1 MTKKSIMSKTL
12 SVFLVCL
19 LMIGLFPMHVFAE
32 NSETVTTVYQFEQAL
47 NDEEVSEM
55 HISGNLI
62 YKSELNTDKTIVI
75 DSGSVLTWNMKTG
88 NFEAGLLVIN
98 GKFVVQ
104 TQNSVVSRLH
114 VYGTVENNGEIEAPT
129 GGNCY
134 WHAAT
139 TGDGSFVGMDRT
151 YVDYGTLPE
160 AMIPDVCKIN
170 LIKDITQTYNTYVT
184 LDESKL
190 SPGNTVTP
198 QVSNLIDGVNVAEVF
213 DIEWENPPSTSPLS
227 NEPSYTIPVS
237 MGGEKL
243 RVSVTCKPG
252 YAFVS
257 TSGTRGTITS
267 EDYEFQKIDLDII
280 YVDGVNGSNSNI
292 GSIDEPVQT
301 LIYALSNINDN
312 GTIIMLN
319 DYNSE
324 IDKMY
329 WFTIVKN
336 VTIKG
341 YGSEKINIEF
351 EDDVFVTD
359 GKTLT
364 FENIDFGSSAVF
376 FYKYNTSYQGEG
388 NITFNDVTG
397 SRVFVD
403 DTKDVTISNSVIGGR
418 FNPLGNLSINNST
431 VTGGFSCSN
440 FVSTSD
446 VNLSLNSCMVIS
458 DSITV
463 DASNPVTV
471 HPADLD
477 NGELVI
483 QLPSFNSS
491 YESSFIL
498 DDTQNGKYALKCRE
512 TSNGAY
518 LVVAEKASAQG
529 PFHIAFVPEEEGE
542 IAVNT
547 AQNNYVAVPDGN
559 GFTASSAV
567 WSGYSDVQGKKWTAG
582 DSPELIVTLS
592 ADNLTDSQDDY
603 YFDDDFNPEEF
614 TFYQWQ
620 DITQSPDEFYDNQY
634 VISSLTVD
642 IKDGQG
648 VSSDGKT
655 FTFTLVFPDIS
666 HNCVKINYVAPTCTT
681 SGNIEYWYCNCCNKC
696 FKDESLTKEISKDET
711 VINSLNHS
719 KTTLVNAKK
728 ATCTEDGYS
737 GDVKCD
743 LCQEIIKYG
752 NVIPAL
758 GHNYDK
764 SEFNWSENGKT
775 CLVTFTCKNCGDIKT
790 LNADISFTVKT
801 EPTCTQKGV
810 TAYKATVEFNGNVYT
825 DIKNIADIS
834 ETGHRF
840 KDGVCLICGEKQEN
854 DNSETVTKAPGTTGD
869 NNAADNDAVS
879 KNDSEKSPQT
889 GFNYVSVILTAI
901 FIALTVFILACVTV
915 NRKKFSIK

>member
-1 MTKKSIMSKTL
+1 
-12 SVFLVCL
+12 
-19 LMIGLFPMHVFAE
+19 MIGLFPMHVFAE

-47 NDEEVSEM
+47 NDEEVSEI

-267 EDYEFQKIDLDII
+267 EDYEVQKIDLDTI

-312 GTIIMLN
+312 ATIIMLN
-319 DYNSE
+319 DYNTE

-341 YGSEKINIEF
+341 YESEKINIEF

-418 FNPLGNLSINNST
+418 FNPLGTLSINNST

-498 DDTQNGKYALKCRE
+498 DDTQKRQ
-512 TSNGAY
+512 
-518 LVVAEKASAQG
+518 V
-529 PFHIAFVPEEEGE
+529 
-542 IAVNT
+542 
-547 AQNNYVAVPDGN
+547 
-559 GFTASSAV
+559 
-567 WSGYSDVQGKKWTAG
+567 
-582 DSPELIVTLS
+582 
-592 ADNLTDSQDDY
+592 
-603 YFDDDFNPEEF
+603 
-614 TFYQWQ
+614 
-620 DITQSPDEFYDNQY
+620 
-634 VISSLTVD
+634 
-642 IKDGQG
+642 
-648 VSSDGKT
+648 
-655 FTFTLVFPDIS
+655 
-666 HNCVKINYVAPTCTT
+666 
-681 SGNIEYWYCNCCNKC
+681 C
-696 FKDESLTKEISKDET
+696 FKM
-711 VINSLNHS
+711 
-719 KTTLVNAKK
+719 
-728 ATCTEDGYS
+728 
-737 GDVKCD
+737 
-743 LCQEIIKYG
+743 
-752 NVIPAL
+752 P
-758 GHNYDK
+758 
-764 SEFNWSENGKT
+764 
-775 CLVTFTCKNCGDIKT
+775 
-790 LNADISFTVKT
+790 
-801 EPTCTQKGV
+801 
-810 TAYKATVEFNGNVYT
+810 
-825 DIKNIADIS
+825 
-834 ETGHRF
+834 
-840 KDGVCLICGEKQEN
+840 
-854 DNSETVTKAPGTTGD
+854 
-869 NNAADNDAVS
+869 
-879 KNDSEKSPQT
+879 
-889 GFNYVSVILTAI
+889 
-901 FIALTVFILACVTV
+901 
-915 NRKKFSIK
+915 

>member
-1 MTKKSIMSKTL
+1 
-12 SVFLVCL
+12 
-19 LMIGLFPMHVFAE
+19 MHVFAE

-47 NDEEVSEM
+47 NDEGVSEI

-98 GKFVVQ
+98 GKFVVK

-267 EDYEFQKIDLDII
+267 EDYEVQKIDLDII

-418 FNPLGNLSINNST
+418 FNPLGTLSINNST

-498 DDTQNGKYALKCRE
+498 DDTQKRQ
-512 TSNGAY
+512 
-518 LVVAEKASAQG
+518 V
-529 PFHIAFVPEEEGE
+529 
-542 IAVNT
+542 
-547 AQNNYVAVPDGN
+547 
-559 GFTASSAV
+559 
-567 WSGYSDVQGKKWTAG
+567 
-582 DSPELIVTLS
+582 
-592 ADNLTDSQDDY
+592 
-603 YFDDDFNPEEF
+603 
-614 TFYQWQ
+614 
-620 DITQSPDEFYDNQY
+620 
-634 VISSLTVD
+634 
-642 IKDGQG
+642 
-648 VSSDGKT
+648 
-655 FTFTLVFPDIS
+655 
-666 HNCVKINYVAPTCTT
+666 
-681 SGNIEYWYCNCCNKC
+681 
-696 FKDESLTKEISKDET
+696 
-711 VINSLNHS
+711 
-719 KTTLVNAKK
+719 
-728 ATCTEDGYS
+728 
-737 GDVKCD
+737 
-743 LCQEIIKYG
+743 
-752 NVIPAL
+752 
-758 GHNYDK
+758 
-764 SEFNWSENGKT
+764 
-775 CLVTFTCKNCGDIKT
+775 
-790 LNADISFTVKT
+790 
-801 EPTCTQKGV
+801 
-810 TAYKATVEFNGNVYT
+810 
-825 DIKNIADIS
+825 
-834 ETGHRF
+834 RF
-840 KDGVCLICGEKQEN
+840 KM
-854 DNSETVTKAPGTTGD
+854 P
-869 NNAADNDAVS
+869 
-879 KNDSEKSPQT
+879 
-889 GFNYVSVILTAI
+889 
-901 FIALTVFILACVTV
+901 
-915 NRKKFSIK
+915 

>member
-1 MTKKSIMSKTL
+1 MKKSIMSKTL
-12 SVFLVCL
+12 AAFLACL
-19 LMIGLFPMHVFAE
+19 LMIGLLPMQAFAK
-32 NSETVTTVYQFEQAL
+32 NSEAVTTVYQFEQAL
-47 NDEEVSEM
+47 NDEDITEI
-55 HISGNLI
+55 HISNNLT
-62 YKSELNTDKTIVI
+62 YQSELNTDKTIII
-75 DSGSVLTWNMKTG
+75 DSGSTLTWNMKTG
-88 NFEAGLLVIN
+88 DFEAALLVVN
-98 GKFVVQ
+98 GKFVVK

-114 VYGTVENNGEIEAPT
+114 VYGTVENNGEIEAPA

-134 WHAAT
+134 WHATT
-139 TGDGSFVGMDRT
+139 TGSGSFVGMDRT

-227 NEPSYTIPVS
+227 NEPTYTIPVS

-267 EDYEFQKIDLDII
+267 EDYEVQKIDLDTI
-280 YVDGVNGSNSNI
+280 YVDGINGSNSNI

-301 LIYALSNINDN
+301 LIYALNNISDN
-312 GTIIMLN
+312 GTIVLLN
-319 DYNSE
+319 DYNTE

-341 YGSEKINIEF
+341 YGAEKINIEF
-351 EDDVFVTD
+351 EDDVFVTN

-364 FENIDFGSSAVF
+364 FENVDFGSSAVF

-403 DTKDVTISNSVIGGR
+403 DAKDVTISNSVIGGR
-418 FNPLGNLSINNST
+418 FNPLGTLSIINSS

-440 FVSTSD
+440 FVGTGD
-446 VNLSLNSCMVIS
+446 INLSLNSCMVIS

-463 DASNPVTV
+463 DESNPITV

-518 LVVAEKASAQG
+518 LVVSERASAQG
-529 PFHIAFVPEEEGE
+529 PLHVAFVPEEEE
-542 IAVNT
+542 KIAVNT

-559 GFTASSAV
+559 GFTVSSAV
-567 WSGYSDVQGKKWTAG
+567 WSGYSDAQGKKWTAG
-582 DSPELIVTLS
+582 DSPELTITLT
-592 ADNLTDSQDDY
+592 ADNVTDNQNDY
-603 YFDDDFNPEEF
+603 YFDDDFNPDEF
-614 TFYQWQ
+614 TFYEWQ
-620 DITQSPDEFYDNQY
+620 DITQSAEKFYDDQY

-642 IKDGQG
+642 VKEGQG
-648 VSSDGKT
+648 VSADSKS

-666 HNCVKINYVAPTCTT
+666 HNCVKINYAAPTCTT
-681 SGNIEYWYCNCCNKC
+681 SGNIEYWYCDCCNKC
-696 FKDESLTKEISKDET
+696 FKDELLTKEISKGET
-711 VINSLNHS
+711 VINPLNHN

-752 NVIPAL
+752 NVISAL

-764 SEFNWSENGKT
+764 SEFNWSQNGRN
-775 CLVTFTCKNCGDIKT
+775 CLVTFTCKNCSDSKT
-790 LNADISFTVKT
+790 VNADISFTIKT

-810 TAYKATVEFNGNVYT
+810 TSYKATVEFNGNVYT

-834 ETGHRF
+834 ERGHSF
-840 KDGVCLICGEKQEN
+840 KDGVCLICGEKQDNSNSGSATDVPSTDVGNSTN
-854 DNSETVTKAPGTTGD
+854 DNNQL
-869 NNAADNDAVS
+869 NNN
-879 KNDSEKSPQT
+879 NSEKSPQT
-889 GFNYVSVILTAI
+889 GVQYINVVSAIILTALII
-901 FIALTVFILACVTV
+901 FVITGVI
-915 NRKKFSIK
+915 NKRKRYSVK